1 MKKIIRDFVLLFT
14 ICFLYMTFSKTMN
27 VSVVEG
33 LIISLGSAAI
43 FSLLIEMMR
52 NLNEE
57 DLNLKTNLPSK
68 KVEKIR
74 QIRLV
79 VRDSVVTFL
88 LCYASMTVSLGGNG
102 LNFLTAIPF
111 VIAALAPALVVC
123 AISKEIR
130 IPSNMQ
136 EKQVEV
142 ELRKLA

>member
-14 ICFLYMTFSKTMN
+14 LCFLYMIFSKTIN
-27 VSVVEG
+27 VSVVED

-57 DLNLKTNLPSK
+57 DLNLKTNLSPK
-68 KVEKIR
+68 EVETIR
-74 QIRLV
+74 QIRLI
-79 VRDSVVTFL
+79 VRDGVVAFL
-88 LCYASMTVSLGGNG
+88 LCYGSMTVSLAENG
-102 LNFLTAIPF
+102 LTFLTAIPF
-111 VIAALAPALVVC
+111 VIAALAPALFVG

-130 IPSNMQ
+130 IPSNRQ
-136 EKQVEV
+136 ESQVEL